1 MTLLS
6 FTLNCTLYVGVFDG
20 HGGAKV
26 SKYIKQTLYS
36 NFLRFLPENKSD
48 WNDSIIYSGLGN
60 AVKKVDF
67 EVSKVKNWNRQGS
80 TLSAIYINKIQAKNS
95 NHRDGNGDGDCNGVV
110 SADDNIDNVDTL
122 RDRTPHTNTNNIIEN
137 QRKIEESEMEND
149 YSILTVN
156 VGDSRIVLARGRKAI
171 DLTCDHKP
179 NMR

>member
-1 MTLLS
+1 
-6 FTLNCTLYVGVFDG
+6 VFDG

-36 NFLRFLPENKSD
+36 NFLRLLPESKSD
-48 WNDSIIYSGLGN
+48 WNDSVIYSGLGN

-80 TLSAIYINKIQAKNS
+80 TLSAIYINKIRAKS
-95 NHRDGNGDGDCNGVV
+95 RDLEGGDGDGDGVA
-110 SADDNIDNVDTL
+110 STDDDIDEKDDVKHK
-122 RDRTPHTNTNNIIEN
+122 RPHSHTNIIEN
-137 QRKIEESEMEND
+137 QRKSEESEVEND

>member
-1 MTLLS
+1 MTILDL
-6 FTLNCTLYVGVFDG
+6 FFQIMTILDLFLTGVFDG

-36 NFLRFLPENKSD
+36 NFLQQMPEIKND
-48 WNDSIIYSGLGN
+48 WNDSNIYSGLGK

-80 TLSAIYINKIQAKNS
+80 TLSAIYINKIRTNHRNS
-95 NHRDGNGDGDCNGVV
+95 NDYNPTNN
-110 SADDNIDNVDTL
+110 DDNLDSIGTSEHRNRHNDE
-122 RDRTPHTNTNNIIEN
+122 NTKNETKN
-137 QRKIEESEMEND
+137 EETDEEKN

-156 VGDSRIVLARGRKAI
+156 IGDSRIVLARGRKAI
-171 DLTCDHKP
+171 DLTSDHKP

>member
-1 MTLLS
+1 M
-6 FTLNCTLYVGVFDG
+6 
-20 HGGAKV
+20 
-26 SKYIKQTLYS
+26 
-36 NFLRFLPENKSD
+36 
-48 WNDSIIYSGLGN
+48 
-60 AVKKVDF
+60 
-67 EVSKVKNWNRQGS
+67 KNWNRQGS

-95 NHRDGNGDGDCNGVV
+95 NHKDGNGDGDCNGVV

-122 RDRTPHTNTNNIIEN
+122 RDRTPHTNANNIIEN
-137 QRKIEESEMEND
+137 QRKIEESEVESD